1 MQMDEQGPL
10 AVPVLSVFICRRLF
24 IRTGTAQFK
33 LRHTTAQELGPSRG
47 RSCVNQTRTDSGD
60 CAASYMTP
68 RTADNNISSTS
79 VCLQLIRRLGSHS
92 IFSLARVGHSLGN
105 FEGGFISIGI
115 KWEIRYKCT
124 KMRLGQRYS
133 PAQPYLGLCPFIPF
147 FFQLRTANAM
157 TD

>member
-24 IRTGTAQFK
+24 LRTGTGQSK
-33 LRHTTAQELGPSRG
+33 LRHTLQHRSWAHHGGDPASIRRGP
-47 RSCVNQTRTDSGD
+47 TRAT
-60 CAASYMTP
+60 AASYMTP
-68 RTADNNISSTS
+68 RTAGDNISSTS

-92 IFSLARVGHSLGN
+92 IFSLARFGHSLGN

-115 KWEIRYKCT
+115 KWENRYKCT

-133 PAQPYLGLCPFIPF
+133 PAQPYLGLCPFIPL